1 MCFKIFIPW
10 VINEGHF
17 SLFIMFKIGILK
29 NYGGARS
36 RHGGVGRIT
45 LLSAIHDIFLHLS
58 TKKVLL
64 FFKRE

>member
-1 MCFKIFIPW
+1 
-10 VINEGHF
+10 
-17 SLFIMFKIGILK
+17 MFKIGILK